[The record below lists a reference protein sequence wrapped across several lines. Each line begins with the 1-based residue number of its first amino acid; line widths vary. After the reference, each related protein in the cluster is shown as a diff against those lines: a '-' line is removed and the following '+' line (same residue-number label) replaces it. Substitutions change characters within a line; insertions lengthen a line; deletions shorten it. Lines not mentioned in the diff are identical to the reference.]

1 MFSME
6 LDKLFNIINF
16 LKHNKMIDWGVP
28 TNRKSST
35 KVEKF
40 NTPVVTMSAL
50 SGKGSGRKFTFN
62 KAAIDALGLVSPDK
76 ETGAQSYVTFG
87 RNPET
92 GDVVLMALAE
102 ENENMKAF
110 KTNKSYSF
118 SDKKTYEFI
127 TNSFSLKNDVENYL
141 HFEVVENQ
149 PYFMI
154 TNASNDNTVIEQA
167 PVVEETAVAQ
177 EEVQEEAIELT
188 STFESTETSLNN
200 VSAEEENELVDD
212 QW

>member
-1 MFSME
+1 MFSTK
-6 LDKLFNIINF
+6 LNKLFNIINF
-16 LKHNKMIDWGVP
+16 LKNNKMIDWGVP

-50 SGKGSGRKFTFN
+50 LGKGSGRKFTFN

-87 RNPET
+87 RNAET

-118 SDKKTYEFI
+118 SDKKTYEFL
-127 TNSFSLKNDVENYL
+127 TNSFSLNNDVENYL
-141 HFEVVENQ
+141 HFDTVENQ
-149 PYFMI
+149 PYFMV
-154 TNASNDNTVIEQA
+154 TSATNDNTVVEQA
-167 PVVEETAVAQ
+167 PVVEETPVAQ
-177 EEVQEEAIELT
+177 V
-188 STFESTETSLNN
+188 ESN
-200 VSAEEENELVDD
+200 EEEEIVSDANSYQSVTNTVEEEEIVDD

>member
-1 MFSME
+1 MFSTK
-6 LDKLFNIINF
+6 LNKLFNIINF
-16 LKHNKMIDWGVP
+16 LKNNKMIDWGVP

-50 SGKGSGRKFTFN
+50 LGKGSGRKFTFN

-87 RNPET
+87 RNAET

-118 SDKKTYEFI
+118 SDKKTYEFL
-127 TNSFSLKNDVENYL
+127 TNSFSLNNNVENYL
-141 HFEVVENQ
+141 HFEIVENQ

-154 TNASNDNTVIEQA
+154 TSATNDNTVVEQA
-167 PVVEETAVAQ
+167 PVVEETPVAQ
-177 EEVQEEAIELT
+177 V
-188 STFESTETSLNN
+188 ESN
-200 VSAEEENELVDD
+200 EEEEIVSDVNSYQSVANTVEEEEIVDD

>member
-1 MFSME
+1 MFSTE
-6 LDKLFNIINF
+6 LNKLFNIINF

-87 RNPET
+87 RNAET

-118 SDKKTYEFI
+118 SDKKTYEFL
-127 TNSFSLKNDVENYL
+127 TNSFSLNNDVENYL
-141 HFEVVENQ
+141 HFETVENQ
-149 PYFMI
+149 PYFMV
-154 TNASNDNTVIEQA
+154 TSATNDNTV
-167 PVVEETAVAQ
+167 VEEAPIVQEVVQ
-177 EEVQEEAIELT
+177 EEVQV
-188 STFESTETSLNN
+188 ESN
-200 VSAEEENELVDD
+200 EEEEIVSNADSYQSVANTVEEEEIVDD

>member
-1 MFSME
+1 MFSTE
-6 LDKLFNIINF
+6 LNKLFNIINF

-87 RNPET
+87 RNAET
-92 GDVVLMALAE
+92 GDVVLMALTE

-118 SDKKTYEFI
+118 SDKKTYEFL
-127 TNSFSLKNDVENYL
+127 TNSFSLNNDVENYL
-141 HFEVVENQ
+141 HFETVENQ
-149 PYFMI
+149 PYFMV
-154 TNASNDNTVIEQA
+154 TSATNDNTV
-167 PVVEETAVAQ
+167 VEEAPIVQEVVQ
-177 EEVQEEAIELT
+177 EEVQV
-188 STFESTETSLNN
+188 ESN
-200 VSAEEENELVDD
+200 EEEEIVSNADSYQSVANTVEEEEIVDD